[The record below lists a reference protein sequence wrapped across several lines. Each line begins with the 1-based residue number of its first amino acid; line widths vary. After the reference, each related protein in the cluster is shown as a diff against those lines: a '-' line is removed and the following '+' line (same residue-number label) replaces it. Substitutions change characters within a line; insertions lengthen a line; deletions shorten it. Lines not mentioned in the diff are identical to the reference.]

1 MENSAKTMDQIVAL
15 CKNRGFVY
23 PGSEIYGG
31 LANSWDYGPLGVE
44 FKNNVKKAWWK
55 KFVQESKY
63 NVGLDSAILMNPQ
76 TWVTSGHVGGFSDPL
91 MDCRDCHARHRADKL
106 IEDAGG
112 HAEGMSFDEM
122 TAYIREHGIACPECG
137 SKNFTDIRKFNLM
150 FKTFMGVTEDAKNEV
165 YLRPETAQGIF
176 VNYANIQR
184 TTRRKLPFGVCQ
196 IGKSFRNE
204 ITPGNF
210 IFRIREFEQ
219 MECEFFCKPDT
230 DLDWFYY
237 WKDYCKNFLLSLGM
251 KEENMRLRDHEKEE
265 LSFYSKATT
274 DIEYLFPFGWGELWG
289 IADRTNYDLGR
300 HQEASGKSLEYFD
313 PETNERYIPYVVEPS
328 LGADRVALAFL
339 CEAYDEEVSGPSA
352 PTIVE
357 YLKERG
363 VRPAMVVDEG
373 GAVVDGVF
381 PGVKQ
386 PIAVVGIGEKG
397 FMNVELTARAAGGHA
412 STPAVPSTLGMLCR
426 AVADCEKHQFKAHLT
441 APVRALFQNVGP
453 YAPFGLRLV
462 FANLWL
468 FGPLLPLLAGRLG
481 GELGAMMRTTMAL
494 TTAQGSKQINV
505 LPTEASAGVN
515 LRLVN
520 LDTPESAAQHLKDVI
535 RNDKVEVKVTYA
547 QNASPYASAEDANWE
562 TLAKA
567 VGDTWQGSIVSPYL
581 MMACSDSRHFSAI
594 CRDVY
599 KFSAMALSKEQRG
612 LIHNNDERIPVR
624 EIAKTVEF
632 FTRLEQSI

>member
-1 MENSAKTMDQIVAL
+1 MPPAAM
-15 CKNRGFVY
+15 
-23 PGSEIYGG
+23 P
-31 LANSWDYGPLGVE
+31 
-44 FKNNVKKAWWK
+44 
-55 KFVQESKY
+55 
-63 NVGLDSAILMNPQ
+63 
-76 TWVTSGHVGGFSDPL
+76 
-91 MDCRDCHARHRADKL
+91 ARRP
-106 IEDAGG
+106 
-112 HAEGMSFDEM
+112 
-122 TAYIREHGIACPECG
+122 CPP
-137 SKNFTDIRKFNLM
+137 RW
-150 FKTFMGVTEDAKNEV
+150 A
-165 YLRPETAQGIF
+165 
-176 VNYANIQR
+176 
-184 TTRRKLPFGVCQ
+184 
-196 IGKSFRNE
+196 
-204 ITPGNF
+204 
-210 IFRIREFEQ
+210 
-219 MECEFFCKPDT
+219 
-230 DLDWFYY
+230 
-237 WKDYCKNFLLSLGM
+237 
-251 KEENMRLRDHEKEE
+251 
-265 LSFYSKATT
+265 
-274 DIEYLFPFGWGELWG
+274 
-289 IADRTNYDLGR
+289 
-300 HQEASGKSLEYFD
+300 
-313 PETNERYIPYVVEPS
+313 
-328 LGADRVALAFL
+328 
-339 CEAYDEEVSGPSA
+339 
-352 PTIVE
+352 
-357 YLKERG
+357 
-363 VRPAMVVDEG
+363 
-373 GAVVDGVF
+373 
-381 PGVKQ
+381 
-386 PIAVVGIGEKG
+386 
-397 FMNVELTARAAGGHA
+397 
-412 STPAVPSTLGMLCR
+412 CR

>member
-1 MENSAKTMDQIVAL
+1 MTALWIFLVAFLAFLAVIVARACMFKPISEKKVEADSFSVDTKAASDHL
-15 CKNRGFVY
+15 RQMIRLKTVSSVEDSQVDLSEFEKFRALLPTLYPHVY
-23 PGSEIYGG
+23 AACEYSEIGRHGMLLKWPGQSAERPSVLMAHYDVVPVDEAG
-31 LANSWDYGPLGVE
+31 
-44 FKNNVKKAWWK
+44 WK
-55 KFVQESKY
+55 HPPFCGEV
-63 NVGLDSAILMNPQ
+63 
-76 TWVTSGHVGGFSDPL
+76 
-91 MDCRDCHARHRADKL
+91 
-106 IEDAGG
+106 
-112 HAEGMSFDEM
+112 FD
-122 TAYIREHGIACPECG
+122 
-137 SKNFTDIRKFNLM
+137 
-150 FKTFMGVTEDAKNEV
+150 
-165 YLRPETAQGIF
+165 
-176 VNYANIQR
+176 
-184 TTRRKLPFGVCQ
+184 
-196 IGKSFRNE
+196 
-204 ITPGNF
+204 
-210 IFRIREFEQ
+210 
-219 MECEFFCKPDT
+219 
-230 DLDWFYY
+230 
-237 WKDYCKNFLLSLGM
+237 
-251 KEENMRLRDHEKEE
+251 
-265 LSFYSKATT
+265 
-274 DIEYLFPFGWGELWG
+274 GELWG
-289 IADRTNYDLGR
+289 RGTLDTKITLLGIL
-300 HQEASGKSLEYFD
+300 EAAERLMSEGFVPRNDVYFSFSG
-313 PETNERYIPYVVEPS
+313 
-328 LGADRVALAFL
+328 
-339 CEAYDEEVSGPSA
+339 DEEVSGPSA
-352 PTIVE
+352 PAIVE

-481 GELGAMMRTTMAL
+481 GELGAMMRTTMAF

>member
-1 MENSAKTMDQIVAL
+1 MIGWLILAAVLAL
-15 CKNRGFVY
+15 CAVLCIRAARFKPEAGAGAAPTPVAVDTEGAVQR
-23 PGSEIYGG
+23 
-31 LANSWDYGPLGVE
+31 LAQLVRIPTVSNY
-44 FKNNVKKAWWK
+44 
-55 KFVQESKY
+55 
-63 NVGLDSAILMNPQ
+63 
-76 TWVTSGHVGGFSDPL
+76 
-91 MDCRDCHARHRADKL
+91 
-106 IEDAGG
+106 DA
-112 HAEGMSFDEM
+112 EKFDE
-122 TAYIREHGIACPECG
+122 TQFEGFREKLRELYPRVHAMCPPVRIAHTG
-137 SKNFTDIRKFNLM
+137 MLFHWK
-150 FKTFMGVTEDAKNEV
+150 
-165 YLRPETAQGIF
+165 
-176 VNYANIQR
+176 
-184 TTRRKLPFGVCQ
+184 
-196 IGKSFRNE
+196 GKSSAAPVVLMAHYDVVPVDE
-204 ITPGNF
+204 AGWKHPP
-210 IFRIREFEQ
+210 
-219 MECEFFCKPDT
+219 FCGEVFD
-230 DLDWFYY
+230 
-237 WKDYCKNFLLSLGM
+237 
-251 KEENMRLRDHEKEE
+251 
-265 LSFYSKATT
+265 
-274 DIEYLFPFGWGELWG
+274 GELWG
-289 IADRTNYDLGR
+289 RGTLDTKITLLGIL
-300 HQEASGKSLEYFD
+300 EAAERLMSEGFVPRNDVYFSFSG
-313 PETNERYIPYVVEPS
+313 
-328 LGADRVALAFL
+328 
-339 CEAYDEEVSGPSA
+339 DEEVSGPSA
-352 PTIVE
+352 PAIVE

-481 GELGAMMRTTMAL
+481 GELGAMMRTTMAF

-520 LDTPESAAQHLKDVI
+520 LDTPESAARHLKDVI

>member
-1 MENSAKTMDQIVAL
+1 
-15 CKNRGFVY
+15 
-23 PGSEIYGG
+23 
-31 LANSWDYGPLGVE
+31 
-44 FKNNVKKAWWK
+44 
-55 KFVQESKY
+55 
-63 NVGLDSAILMNPQ
+63 
-76 TWVTSGHVGGFSDPL
+76 
-91 MDCRDCHARHRADKL
+91 
-106 IEDAGG
+106 
-112 HAEGMSFDEM
+112 
-122 TAYIREHGIACPECG
+122 
-137 SKNFTDIRKFNLM
+137 
-150 FKTFMGVTEDAKNEV
+150 
-165 YLRPETAQGIF
+165 
-176 VNYANIQR
+176 
-184 TTRRKLPFGVCQ
+184 
-196 IGKSFRNE
+196 
-204 ITPGNF
+204 
-210 IFRIREFEQ
+210 
-219 MECEFFCKPDT
+219 
-230 DLDWFYY
+230 
-237 WKDYCKNFLLSLGM
+237 
-251 KEENMRLRDHEKEE
+251 
-265 LSFYSKATT
+265 
-274 DIEYLFPFGWGELWG
+274 
-289 IADRTNYDLGR
+289 
-300 HQEASGKSLEYFD
+300 
-313 PETNERYIPYVVEPS
+313 
-328 LGADRVALAFL
+328 
-339 CEAYDEEVSGPSA
+339 
-352 PTIVE
+352 
-357 YLKERG
+357 
-363 VRPAMVVDEG
+363 MVVDEG

-381 PGVKQ
+381 PSVKQ

-481 GELGAMMRTTMAL
+481 GELGAMMRTTMAF